1 MDEPAERVRRRL
13 MYAVEGPRAVV
24 DDHVI
29 HALSALRPLMDDI
42 VVIAPEALE
51 VAERQRLR
59 AVCDAVVEPAATVFQ
74 PTDYRDAIRRRADE
88 AGRAAEVVL
97 SGDSWFGPV
106 SDFSAVIDRM
116 AEVPCAAWQLVE
128 NAHKHQPESF
138 PGEGFPLL
146 TAPWVWT
153 VLRKE
158 ALDSG
163 ALEEFWTSHAERPH
177 DAEYALPD
185 ALREAGLE
193 VAFAF
198 PASAFRSGD
207 PLVFST
213 HALLSAG
220 CPVVGKAQ
228 FRLFPPY
235 LDQHAVIG
243 RETLARLEKRG
254 FPIRYVRQSLARS
267 VPPKALNTNAGM
279 LDVLPLRQR
288 ADTAETSSL
297 AIVVILHV
305 SEFVGLQEVL
315 EAIRNVPAG
324 YDLLVTTGDGMTAA
338 QVQTRLEE
346 CDDLGF
352 GSLEVRVVPPGPGR
366 DMSDF
371 FVGCRDVLLN
381 GGHDIVIKLH
391 NRPSPRKT
399 LNLRR
404 YSRRYQL
411 DNLLGSRG
419 YVVNLLQMFVREPG
433 LGLVFPP
440 MVHIGFGTMG
450 RGWAG
455 LEGPT
460 KRLLDKLGIR
470 VPVDAVSPLA
480 PYGGMWVA
488 RPDAL
493 RRMVEPRWRHADYR
507 RGKRDRELAHVQE
520 RTVVLA
526 AAEDG
531 FHTRTVL
538 TPEHASISHTALQFK
553 TDQVSMSVRGYPIDQ
568 IRFLHGA
575 GGMGFGGP
583 VALFRMY
590 LRLNH
595 FGVARRLLPVYYA
608 ARRGYGVVSRVR
620 RVVSRGLRRGEDSE

>member
-13 MYAVEGPRAVV
+13 VYAVEGPRAVV

-42 VVIAPEALE
+42 VVIAPDALE
-51 VAERQRLR
+51 VAERERLR
-59 AVCDAVVEPAATVFQ
+59 MICDSIAEPAASVFQ
-74 PTDYRDAIRRRADE
+74 PTDYRDAIRQRGDE
-88 AGRAAEVVL
+88 SGHAHEVIL

-128 NAHKHQPESF
+128 NAHGHQPESF
-138 PGEGFPLL
+138 PGEGFPLMI
-146 TAPWVWT
+146 APWVWT
-153 VLRKE
+153 VLREEALSSE
-158 ALDSG
+158 ALD
-163 ALEEFWTSHAERPH
+163 EFWVSSVERPH
-177 DAEYALPD
+177 DAEYLLPR
-185 ALREAGLE
+185 ALREAGLAVE
-193 VAFAF
+193 FAF
-198 PASAFRSGD
+198 PASDFRSGD
-207 PLVFST
+207 PLVFSS
-213 HALLSAG
+213 HALLTAG

-243 RETLARLEKRG
+243 RETLARLDDHG
-254 FPIRYVRQSLARS
+254 FPTGLIRQSLARS

-279 LDVLPLRQR
+279 LNVLPLQARP
-288 ADTAETSSL
+288 DTSAVDFLT
-297 AIVVILHV
+297 IVVILHV
-305 SEFVGLQEVL
+305 SEFVGLDEVL
-315 EAIRNVPAG
+315 QAIRNVPAG
-324 YDLLVTTGDGMTAA
+324 FDLLVTAGDGMTAA
-338 QVQTRLEE
+338 QVQAHLEE
-346 CDDLGF
+346 RDDLGF

-419 YVVNLLQMFVREPG
+419 YARNLLQMFVREPG

-460 KRLLDKLGIR
+460 KRLLDKLGVR

-480 PYGGMWVA
+480 PYGGMWIA

-507 RGKRDRELAHVQE
+507 RGKRNRELAHVQE

-531 FHTRTVL
+531 FHARTVL

-575 GGMGFGGP
+575 GAMGFGGP

-595 FGVARRLLPVYYA
+595 FGVARRLLPIYYF
-608 ARRGYGVVSRVR
+608 ARRGYGVVARAR
-620 RVVSRGLRRGEDSE
+620 RVLSRGLRRGEDSE

>member
-13 MYAVEGPRAVV
+13 VYAVEGPRAVV

-29 HALSALRPLMDDI
+29 HALEALRPLMDDI
-42 VVIAPEALE
+42 VVIVPDALE
-51 VAERQRLR
+51 VVERQRLR
-59 AVCDAVVEPAATVFQ
+59 AVCDSIAEPAQSVFQ
-74 PTDYRDAIRRRADE
+74 PTDYRDAIRQRRDE
-88 AGRAAEVVL
+88 SGPAHEVIL

-128 NAHKHQPESF
+128 NAHGHQPESF

-153 VLRKE
+153 VLREE
-158 ALDSG
+158 ALSSM
-163 ALEEFWTSHAERPH
+163 ALEEFWVSHAERPH
-177 DAEYALPD
+177 DAEYALPR
-185 ALREAGLE
+185 ALREAGLTVE
-193 VAFAF
+193 FAF
-198 PASAFRSGD
+198 PASDFRSGD
-207 PLVFST
+207 PLVFSAR
-213 HALLSAG
+213 ALLSAG

-243 RETLARLEKRG
+243 REMLARLDENG
-254 FPIRYVRQSLARS
+254 FPTGLIRQSLARS

-279 LDVLPLRQR
+279 LDVLPLQARP
-288 ADTAETSSL
+288 DTSSVDSL
-297 AIVVILHV
+297 TIIVILHV
-305 SEFVGLQEVL
+305 SEFVGLDEVL
-315 EAIRNVPAG
+315 QAIRSVPAG

-338 QVQTRLEE
+338 QVQARMEE
-346 CDDLGF
+346 LNDLGF

-411 DNLLGSRG
+411 DNLLGSSG
-419 YVVNLLQMFVREPG
+419 YARNLLQMFVREPG

-455 LEGPT
+455 LEGST
-460 KRLLDKLGIR
+460 KRVLDKVGIR

-480 PYGGMWVA
+480 PYGGMWIA

-507 RGKRDRELAHVQE
+507 RGRRDRELAHVQE

-531 FHTRTVL
+531 FHARTVL

-575 GGMGFGGP
+575 GAMGFGGP
-583 VALFRMY
+583 VGLFRMY

-595 FGVARRLLPVYYA
+595 FGMARRLLPIYYF
-608 ARRGYGVVSRVR
+608 ARRGYGVFARAR
-620 RVVSRGLRRGEDSE
+620 RVLSRGLRRGEDSE

>member
-1 MDEPAERVRRRL
+1 MDQPAERVRRRL
-13 MYAVEGPRAVV
+13 VYAVEGPRAVV

-42 VVIAPEALE
+42 VVIAPDALE
-51 VAERQRLR
+51 VAQRQRLR
-59 AVCDAVVEPAATVFQ
+59 TICDSIAEPAASVFQ
-74 PTDYRDAIRRRADE
+74 PTDYRDAIRQRADE
-88 AGRAAEVVL
+88 SGPAHEVIL

-106 SDFSAVIDRM
+106 SDFSAVMNRM
-116 AEVPCAAWQLVE
+116 DGVSCAAWQLVE
-128 NAHKHQPESF
+128 NAHGHQPESF

-153 VLRKE
+153 VLREEAQSSE
-158 ALDSG
+158 ALED
-163 ALEEFWTSHAERPH
+163 FWASHAELPH
-177 DAEYALPD
+177 DAEYLLPR
-185 ALREAGLE
+185 ALREGGLAVE
-193 VAFAF
+193 FAF

-207 PLVFST
+207 PLVFSA
-213 HALLSAG
+213 HALLNAG

-243 RETLARLEKRG
+243 REVLARLDEDG
-254 FPIRYVRQSLARS
+254 FATGLVRQSLART

-279 LDVLPLRQR
+279 LDVLPLQARP
-288 ADTAETSSL
+288 DTSAVDSL
-297 AIVVILHV
+297 AILVVLHV
-305 SEFVGLQEVL
+305 SEFVGLDEVL
-315 EAIRNVPAG
+315 QAMRNVPAG
-324 YDLLVTTGDGMTAA
+324 YDLLVTAGDGMTAA
-338 QVQTRLEE
+338 QVQAHLEE
-346 CDDLGF
+346 RDDLGF

-419 YVVNLLQMFVREPG
+419 YVVNLLQLFVREPG

-531 FHTRTVL
+531 FHARTVL

-595 FGVARRLLPVYYA
+595 FSVARRLLPVYYA

-620 RVVSRGLRRGEDSE
+620 RMVSRGLRRGEETE

>member
-1 MDEPAERVRRRL
+1 MDEPAQRVRRRL
-13 MYAVEGPRAVV
+13 FYALEGSRAVV
-24 DDHVI
+24 DDHVL
-29 HALSALRPLMDDI
+29 HALSALRPLVDDI

-59 AVCDAVVEPAATVFQ
+59 TLCDAIAEPAASVFQ
-74 PTDYRDAIRRRADE
+74 PTDYRDAVRQRADE
-88 AGRAAEVVL
+88 SGPAREVIL

-106 SDFSAVIDRM
+106 ADFSVVIERM
-116 AEVPCAAWQLVE
+116 DEVPCAAWQMVE
-128 NAHKHQPESF
+128 NEHGHQPESF

-146 TAPWVWT
+146 SAPWVWT
-153 VLRKE
+153 VLRE
-158 ALDSG
+158 NALTSAALD
-163 ALEEFWTSHAERPH
+163 EFWTSAADHPQ
-177 DAEYALPD
+177 DAEYALPR
-185 ALREAGLE
+185 ALRAAGLSVE
-193 VAFAF
+193 FAF
-198 PASAFRSGD
+198 LASDFRSGD
-207 PLVFST
+207 PLVFSA

-243 RETLARLEKRG
+243 RETLARLDALG
-254 FPIRYVRQSLARS
+254 FPTALVRQSLARS

-279 LDVLPLRQR
+279 LDVLPLQARV
-288 ADTAETSSL
+288 DTTAVDAL
-297 AIVVILHV
+297 AVIVILHV
-305 SEFVGLQEVL
+305 SEFVGIEEVL
-315 EAIRNVPAG
+315 HAIGNVPAG
-324 YDLLVTTGDGMTAA
+324 YDLLITTGDGMTAA
-338 QVQTRLEE
+338 QVQARLEQR
-346 CDDLGF
+346 DDLGF

-391 NRPSPRKT
+391 NRPTPRKT

-411 DNLLGSRG
+411 DNLLGSPG
-419 YVVNLLQMFVREPG
+419 YARNLLQMFVREPG

-460 KRLLDKLGIR
+460 TRLLDKLGIR

-507 RGKRDRELAHVQE
+507 RGRRDRELAHVQE

-531 FHTRTVL
+531 FHARTVL

-575 GGMGFGGP
+575 GAMGFGGP

-595 FGVARRLLPVYYA
+595 FGVARRLLPIYYL
-608 ARRGYGVVSRVR
+608 ARRGYGVVSRAR
-620 RVVSRGLRRGEDSE
+620 RVMSRGLRRGEDSE